1 MRILKISRTANA
13 TFQNKIN
20 RSVIFNYLSKSGPT
34 YRARI
39 SKDLNISA
47 PAVSRAIDKL
57 IEDGYVIETKKII
70 TNSGKR
76 PIQLKINSEKGIVL
90 GIDLIKERIKIA
102 VTDFSGEIINTYHGF
117 KGNEKIDVDKNLVEE
132 IKSVLNKCGQGGGIV
147 EKTLNLKAI
156 GVGIPAVINVN
167 SGAVTN
173 APLYGSLRG
182 LNLKE
187 KLEDYF
193 NVPIYV
199 ENVVKLSALGEKNNG
214 EGKNYKNIVL
224 IEISNGIG
232 AGIIVDNHLPRGT
245 YGSAGEI
252 GFSIINNKNLG
263 FIIKNK
269 GWLEKNASVESI
281 KERAAKKI
289 QKGAKTLI
297 LDFINKDIN
306 NLNPSIVCEAAVRN
320 DKVSKD
326 IISEIVEYLALVP

>member
-1 MRILKISRTANA
+1 M
-13 TFQNKIN
+13 NK
-20 RSVIFNYLSKSGPT
+20 Y
-34 YRARI
+34 
-39 SKDLNISA
+39 
-47 PAVSRAIDKL
+47 
-57 IEDGYVIETKKII
+57 
-70 TNSGKR
+70 
-76 PIQLKINSEKGIVL
+76 
-90 GIDLIKERIKIA
+90 
-102 VTDFSGEIINTYHGF
+102 
-117 KGNEKIDVDKNLVEE
+117 
-132 IKSVLNKCGQGGGIV
+132 GQGEKQGGKIV

-156 GVGIPAVINVN
+156 GVGIPAVIDVN

-214 EGKNYKNIVL
+214 EGKNYKNIVF

-232 AGIIVDNHLPRGT
+232 AGIIVDNHLLRGT

-326 IISEIVEYLALVP
+326 IISEIVEYLALGIINLILILNPQIIVLGGDICNLPEVHKLFINPIRVLVNESIPFEIPEIKLSSLGEDAGVVGASFLAIESLLLGEFPYTIDFEVFS